1 MEILPSGLPKHV
13 DDEEDLARF
22 LTSSSQFK
30 GLTVKHSAFLPNP
43 KDGKKSVFRHGSEP
57 VESLRQIG
65 MEQLGSVVS
74 MHGAAICKTKHVRA
88 AQLEVVAE
96 EPPPRHADIV
106 GWPWNADDPEM
117 GKGERK
123 ERAMLI
129 AQHAEF
135 VPL

>member
-1 MEILPSGLPKHV
+1 M
-13 DDEEDLARF
+13 R
-22 LTSSSQFK
+22 
-30 GLTVKHSAFLPNP
+30 
-43 KDGKKSVFRHGSEP
+43 R
-57 VESLRQIG
+57 
-65 MEQLGSVVS
+65 EQLDGVASV
-74 MHGAAICKTKHVRA
+74 HGAAICRARHVRG

-117 GKGERK
+117 GRGERK
-123 ERAMLI
+123 VRAMLI

>member
-1 MEILPSGLPKHV
+1 MATLPSGLPDHIA
-13 DDEEDLARF
+13 DEEDLARF
-22 LTSSSQFK
+22 ITSSSQFK
-30 GLTVKHSAFLPNP
+30 GLVAKHSAFLPNP

-57 VESLRQIG
+57 RESLRQIG
-65 MEQLGSVVS
+65 REQLGGVVS
-74 MHGAAICKTKHVRA
+74 MHGAAICKAKHVRA

-117 GKGERK
+117 GRGERK
-123 ERAMLI
+123 EQAMLI

-135 VPL
+135 VSL

>member
-1 MEILPSGLPKHV
+1 MLPSGLPEHV
-13 DDEEDLARF
+13 EDEEDLARF
-22 LTSSSQFK
+22 LTLPNQFK
-30 GLTVKHSAFLPNP
+30 GLLVKHSAFLPNP

-57 VESLRQIG
+57 RESLRQIG
-65 MEQLGSVVS
+65 RQELSGDAKI
-74 MHGAAICKTKHVRA
+74 HGAAICKAKHVRA
-88 AQLEVVAE
+88 AQLEIEAK

-106 GWPWNADDPEM
+106 GWPWKADDPEM